1 MKIMRWLLV
10 LSMLAAGCG
19 FAQTKR
25 PPQKKAAAPSQPAPP
40 ADKWP
45 IGRIAVEGN
54 HDYTAEQVLAV
65 AALQIG
71 QMAGRPE
78 FDAARN
84 RLLACGAFEDVSY
97 KFAPDADGKSFL
109 AVFQVVETPT
119 AYPVRFEDLGVPASE
134 IEAFLHQHDPLFN
147 TARLPATKPVLDRY
161 VKLLQDFLAS
171 QGSPETVKAEV
182 TSGAP
187 DRYAIVFRPAKAL
200 PAVARVTFAGNKVL
214 TQTALQDAIWS
225 AAVGLPFTEQA
236 MRTLLDS
243 GVRPLYEARGRI
255 RVSFP
260 TIATEPV
267 TDVEGIKVNV
277 TVDEG
282 EVYSL
287 GKVAFDGPVPLNP
300 DTLLKTGDFKTGDI
314 ANFERIGEG
323 VSRIRAAVRQGGYMD
338 AKVTTQREVN
348 DEKKT
353 VDLAVHV
360 EPGPLYTTGKV
371 AFVGLDLEGEAEM
384 NRMWTLKPGKPFNPD
399 YPDLFLKRVREEGIF
414 DHLGATKAETKI
426 DEKSRVVDVTLRFTA
441 DTPQTKPNRHGG
453 RGGWGG
459 QFSSRAYSPLSFQST
474 CRSIPINTGASR

>member
-10 LSMLAAGCG
+10 LLMLAAGCG
-19 FAQTKR
+19 FAQTKH

-45 IGRIAVEGN
+45 IARLAVEGN
-54 HDYTAEQVLAV
+54 HDYTAEQVLAI
-65 AALQIG
+65 AGLQIG

-78 FDAARN
+78 FDAARD

-97 KFAPDADGKSFL
+97 KFAPDASGKSFL
-109 AVFQVVETPT
+109 ATFQVVETPT
-119 AYPVRFEDLGVPASE
+119 AYPVRFEDLGVPANE

-147 TARLPATKPVLDRY
+147 TTRLPATKPVLDRY
-161 VKLLQDFLAS
+161 VKLLESFLES
-171 QGSPETVKAEV
+171 KGSTEPVKAEV
-182 TSGAP
+182 TADAP
-187 DRYAIVFRPAKAL
+187 DRYSIVFRPAKAL
-200 PAVARVTFAGNKVL
+200 PAVARVTFEGNKVL

-225 AAVGLPFTEQA
+225 GAVGLPYTEEA

-243 GVRPLYEARGRI
+243 AIRPLYDARGRI

-314 ANFERIGEG
+314 ANFDRIGEG
-323 VSRIRAAVRQGGYMD
+323 IGRIRAAVRQGGYMD
-338 AKVTTQREVN
+338 AKVTTQRQVN

-360 EPGPLYTTGKV
+360 EPGPLYTMGKV

-399 YPDLFLKRVREEGIF
+399 YPDLFLKRVRDEGVF
-414 DHLGATKAETKI
+414 DHLGATKSEPKI
-426 DEKSRVVDVTLRFTA
+426 DEKSHVVDVTLRFAA
-441 DTPQTKPNRHGG
+441 DIPQTKPNRHGG

-459 QFSSRAYSPLSFQST
+459 GFS
-474 CRSIPINTGASR
+474 N